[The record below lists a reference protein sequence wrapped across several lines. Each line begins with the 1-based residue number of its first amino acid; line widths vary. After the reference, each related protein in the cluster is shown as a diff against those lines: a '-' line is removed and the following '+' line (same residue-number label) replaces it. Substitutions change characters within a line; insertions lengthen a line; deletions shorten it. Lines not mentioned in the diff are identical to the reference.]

1 VVTMIEKHN
10 ILLLHYRDGKSLRQI
25 SRETGASRP
34 TVTKYIAEYAAHKD
48 RLTKAL
54 HGDITDESAA
64 ELIQR
69 LVEPPGYDSASR
81 SGRKVTAALRS
92 RVQGLLTENGE
103 KRSRGQHKQ
112 QLKVCDMHEV
122 VQGEGYDVSYSH
134 LCTVVK
140 ELAPQVPE
148 TFIRQTYAFG
158 DTCEFD
164 WGEVKLRLAGTLT
177 RIQMA
182 IFTSARGNYRYAWLS
197 LKQDTAAFQQA
208 HALFFEHLDGVYRTL
223 VYDNM
228 NVAVKR
234 FVGPTEKE
242 ATQGLLSLSLYYQFA
257 FRFCNVRRGNEKGH
271 VERSVEYVRRKAF
284 AVRDEFADLAEAN
297 RYLGTV
303 CTRLNQV
310 IQKEADGQSAQEIL
324 ERERPY
330 LLPVGPRFECGE
342 VRDLRVD
349 SYSTVRVDTCR
360 YSVPEAYVGQMVQVR
375 VCPERVRG
383 YADGQCICQHQ
394 RGHDR
399 HAWHLTLT
407 HYLHTLTRKPGA
419 LAGSV
424 ALTQLDERLQAIWAT
439 HYPAR
444 PKEFIALIRYMTT
457 TQKSIAEIETVIRQ
471 LHHTGVHDL
480 TTDMIKVVCER
491 KAESPMPPVS
501 THIEQAASAQLAM
514 LAGLMPHA
522 TTLQGGEVL

>member
-1 VVTMIEKHN
+1 MVTMIEKHN
-10 ILLLHYRDGKSLRQI
+10 IILLHYRDGKSLRQI
-25 SRETGASRP
+25 SRETGVSRP
-34 TVTKYIAEYAAHKD
+34 TVTKYIAEYAAHKH
-48 RLTKAL
+48 RLTQAL
-54 HGDITDESAA
+54 RGDITDEGAA

-69 LVEPPGYDSASR
+69 LVEPPCYESASR
-81 SGRKVTAALRS
+81 SGHKVTEALQS
-92 RVQGLLTENGE
+92 RIQGLLTENAQ

-122 VQGEGYDVSYSH
+122 LQGEGYDVSYSH

-140 ELAPQVPE
+140 AIEPQVPE
-148 TFIRQTYAFG
+148 TFIRQTYALG

-164 WGEVKLRLAGTLT
+164 WGEVKVRLAGTLT

-197 LKQDTAAFQQA
+197 RKQDTAAFQQA
-208 HALFFEHLDGVYRTL
+208 HALFFEHLGGVYRTL

-228 NVAVKR
+228 KVAVKR

-284 AVRDEFADLAEAN
+284 AVRDEFAELTEAN

-310 IQKEADGQSAQEIL
+310 VREEADGQSAQEIL

-330 LLPVGPRFECGE
+330 LLPVGPRFECGD
-342 VRDLRVD
+342 VRELRVD
-349 SYSTVRVDTCR
+349 TYSTVRVDTCR

-375 VCPERVRG
+375 VAPELVRC
-383 YADGQCICQHQ
+383 YANGQCIGQHQ
-394 RGHDR
+394 RGHGR
-399 HAWHLTLT
+399 HEWHLTLT
-407 HYLHTLTRKPGA
+407 HYLHTFSRKPGA

-424 ALTQLDERLQAIWAT
+424 ALTQLDERLQMILAT
-439 HYPAR
+439 HYAER
-444 PKEFIALIRYMTT
+444 PKEFIDLLRYMMT

-471 LHHTGVHDL
+471 LQRTGVHDL

-491 KAESPMPPVS
+491 KAESPVPPVS
-501 THIEQAASAQLAM
+501 THIEQAATAQLAV

-522 TTLQGGEVL
+522 TTLRGGEVL

>member
-1 VVTMIEKHN
+1 MVTMIEKHN

-25 SRETGASRP
+25 SRETGVSRP
-34 TVTKYIAEYAAHKD
+34 TVTKYIAEYTVHKD

-54 HGDITDESAA
+54 RGDITDESAA
-64 ELIQR
+64 ELLQR
-69 LVEPPGYDSASR
+69 LVEPPDYDSASR

-92 RVQGLLTENGE
+92 RVQELLTENGE
-103 KRSRGQHKQ
+103 KRSRGQQKQ

-122 VQGEGYDVSYSH
+122 LQTEGYDVSYSH

-140 ELAPQVPE
+140 DLEPHVPE

-164 WGEVKLRLAGTLT
+164 WGEVKLRLAGTLK

-228 NVAVKR
+228 KVAVKR

-242 ATQGLLSLSLYYQFA
+242 ATQGLLSVSMYYQFA

-310 IQKEADGQSAQEIL
+310 VQQEADGQSAQDIL

-330 LLPVGPRFECGE
+330 LMPVGPRFECGD

-375 VCPERVRG
+375 VSPEQVRC

-424 ALTQLDERLQAIWAT
+424 ALTQLDDRLQAIFAT
-439 HYPAR
+439 HYAER
-444 PKEFIALIRYMTT
+444 PKEFIDLLRYMTT
-457 TQKSIAEIETVIRQ
+457 TTTTIAKIETVIRQ
-471 LHHTGVHDL
+471 LQRTGVHDL

-491 KAESPMPPVS
+491 KAESPVPPVS
-501 THIEQAASAQLAM
+501 THIEQAASAQLAV
-514 LAGLMPHA
+514 LAGLIPQA
-522 TTLQGGEVL
+522 TTLRSGEVL